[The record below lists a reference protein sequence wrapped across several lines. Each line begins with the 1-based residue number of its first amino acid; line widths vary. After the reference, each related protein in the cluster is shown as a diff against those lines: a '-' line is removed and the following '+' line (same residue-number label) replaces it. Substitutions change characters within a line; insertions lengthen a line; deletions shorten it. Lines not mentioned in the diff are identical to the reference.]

1 MTRKRKN
8 KLKNSSPPK
17 DLAFSPKTQQDT
29 LTLLAVIACFVM
41 SGFAALLYQ
50 TAWLRQFSLT
60 FGTSDIAIATVLAAY
75 MGGLALGAMIAGRYA
90 SRVKN
95 PVLVYGLLEMG
106 IALSALAVP
115 LLLLMARNLYV
126 YVLGD
131 QPSPPDGNTIGQP
144 IFYLL
149 TGFVVLALPTGFM
162 GATLPLLTRHAVQND
177 KELGPRIALLYAT
190 NTGGAVIGTL
200 VAAFILL
207 PRLGLNGTVWAGVAV
222 NAAVASSKCTC
233 G

>member
-29 LTLLAVIACFVM
+29 LTLLAVIACFVL

-115 LLLLMARNLYV
+115 LLLLVARNLYV

-131 QPSPPDGNTIGQP
+131 QPSPPNWKYNWTANFLSLDW
-144 IFYLL
+144 FC
-149 TGFVVLALPTGFM
+149 
-162 GATLPLLTRHAVQND
+162 GACAANRLH
-177 KELGPRIALLYAT
+177 GSYAAIT
-190 NTGGAVIGTL
+190 NTPCGTE
-200 VAAFILL
+200 
-207 PRLGLNGTVWAGVAV
+207 
-222 NAAVASSKCTC
+222 
-233 G
+233 